1 MPSVS
6 GFKPYGENVNYEQ
19 KECVYLLYEEY
30 EALRLNDYEKHGQC
44 VSAAIM
50 QVSRPTFTR
59 IYMNAREKIAKAFVE
74 GLQIAVEG
82 GKVELDGNW
91 YECSRCGAIFSGE
104 NSESASCALCGS
116 GDVFRYGLSETF
128 QPVPEIPAEPE
139 EGSAE
144 CRRRRYCRGR
154 KNREE

>member
-6 GFKPYGENVNYEQ
+6 GFKPYGENPDFES

-44 VSAAIM
+44 EAAAIM

-91 YECSRCGAIFSGE
+91 YVCGCCGAIFSNE
-104 NSESASCALCGS
+104 NGESAVCALCGS
-116 GDVFRYGLSETF
+116 EDVSRYGLPETMKPAPETSE
-128 QPVPEIPAEPE
+128 EPE
-139 EGSAE
+139 PAE
-144 CRRRRYCRGR
+144 CRRRRCCRGR
-154 KNREE
+154 KNRE